1 MSSSAKQ
8 VLGGASAPPRT
19 PGVLGE
25 KTSAS
30 RAARA
35 RGFLD
40 RVGWFAPEFA
50 AGLVAWRSW
59 HAWVNHRQ
67 RMIPDFDLYTQGG
80 LGIWPTIPGRAL
92 GALGPE
98 NFARLSIMAG
108 ALAVFIAC
116 ARSRSPV
123 FAALGLVLSPASLY
137 LAYAGIDPIGL
148 LLFVVAAVGYRTLP
162 IAVAAATTH
171 YALLPYVLLELY
183 RRRPNPVVAATLL
196 CVLAVPVTVAL
207 TMTPYSGLVYG
218 LLDWRV
224 LPYSILGVGAGVALG
239 GLLWL
244 FVIPTKRII
253 APFLVGGALC
263 GVQTHVQARYL
274 LPAVFLLALEAE
286 SPTALLGWLGKR
298 SPFRGSGFSLAGVVR
313 S

>member
-1 MSSSAKQ
+1 MSASAN
-8 VLGGASAPPRT
+8 LGGASAPPRT

-25 KTSAS
+25 RKTGS

-35 RGFLD
+35 RGFLN
-40 RVGWFAPEFA
+40 RVGWLAPGLA
-50 AGLVAWRSW
+50 ASLIAWRSW
-59 HAWVNHRQ
+59 HAWIDHRQ

-80 LGIWPTIPGRAL
+80 FGVWPTIPGRAL

-98 NFARLSIMAG
+98 NFARLSIIAG

-123 FAALGLVLSPASLY
+123 LAALGLVLSPASLY

-148 LLFVVAAVGYRTLP
+148 LLFVVAAVGCRTLP
-162 IAVAAATTH
+162 VAVAAAATH

-183 RRRPNPVVAATLL
+183 RRRPNPVVAATVL
-196 CVLAVPVTVAL
+196 CVLAVPVAIAL
-207 TMTPYSGLVYG
+207 TITPYSGLIYG
-218 LLDWRV
+218 LLDWRI
-224 LPYSILGVGAGVALG
+224 LPYSIIGVGAGVALG

-244 FVIPTKRII
+244 FVSPSKRII
-253 APFLVGGALC
+253 APFLVGGLLC

-286 SPTALLGWLGKR
+286 GPTAMLCWLGKR
-298 SPFRGSGFSLAGVVR
+298 SPFRGSRFSLAGVVR